1 LKLGILGANHFIAP
15 VKADVPACF
24 PEHGDYAIV
33 SVIAEW
39 DGEDFNL
46 VHDYQNYPCRDLF
59 LHPRLEGLVGYRC
72 IDDVHL
78 IVEVERIHNPRDQD
92 NMSGSLSLELWA
104 LSEPY
109 VVGDFAGHALA
120 GVTLGALAGSE
131 TWQNCSYDLVI
142 SQPPPGIYTLVL
154 KLREWTG
161 NGYITRDHSSF
172 RGRVRFPIITGT
184 QSFPEGRV
192 TDNTDEEVVNVVQA
206 PEAVIVASVAGHEE
220 RTALEPESTVPKAA
234 GQTSTAQAI
243 EIIFV
248 SAFLVKIK
256 NITQWLLEK

>member
-1 LKLGILGANHFIAP
+1 
-15 VKADVPACF
+15 
-24 PEHGDYAIV
+24 
-33 SVIAEW
+33 
-39 DGEDFNL
+39 
-46 VHDYQNYPCRDLF
+46 
-59 LHPRLEGLVGYRC
+59 
-72 IDDVHL
+72 
-78 IVEVERIHNPRDQD
+78 
-92 NMSGSLSLELWA
+92 M
-104 LSEPY
+104 
-109 VVGDFAGHALA
+109 
-120 GVTLGALAGSE
+120 
-131 TWQNCSYDLVI
+131 
-142 SQPPPGIYTLVL
+142 
-154 KLREWTG
+154 
-161 NGYITRDHSSF
+161 
-172 RGRVRFPIITGT
+172 RFPIITGT